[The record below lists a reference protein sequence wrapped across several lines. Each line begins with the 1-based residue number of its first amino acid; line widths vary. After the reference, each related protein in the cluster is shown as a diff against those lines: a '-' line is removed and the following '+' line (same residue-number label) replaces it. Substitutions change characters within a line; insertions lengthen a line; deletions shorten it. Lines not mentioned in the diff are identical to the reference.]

1 MVFATTNLF
10 KTIPCPEG
18 SKCLLTHCIFSH
30 DLQPQQAQPAPASV
44 TAPQP
49 VKETTSRPQPDTS
62 EPATKRRKITYGSL
76 AEKPLSRADQI
87 RSQLAAVRSDKSH
100 GTIQSK
106 QNDASLARSVAQKP
120 VPATSNRA
128 ISPPIVPNPR
138 PNPPSGAGGAQQ
150 ASNGAATKLDAK
162 AENLNPRLI
171 PHDPAG
177 HATRSRYLKVLHGEV
192 ARLNKEA
199 SGKVPRDLKG
209 QLPLSEQAVIK
220 LVLDEEEKIA
230 RDQPSVYGNVIKQ
243 RLFQLKKIS
252 VDDWITQIRSVLPS
266 STSQTGSKDEKPID
280 TRMNLDEEV
289 LILPHLITDQSK
301 LVNFE
306 YISVPPSSESIAS
319 AVAGVEQSQNYEE
332 CDRCAARFQVFPD
345 RNDVGLLSSN
355 GPCRYHPNRKVF
367 PPRQKTDHQTG
378 SQQAYYPCCME
389 TVGAAGCTENDDHVF
404 KTTSPNRLAAVL
416 PFITTPDNDKPR
428 RDRDG
433 KVVKA
438 VTFDCEM
445 GYTVYGMELIR
456 LTAVSWPDNK
466 DLLDVL
472 VRPLGAVIDLNS
484 RFSGVFPEHFRD
496 AIPYDD
502 WKPSSVRGSKVSSN
516 GDGAVTATPD
526 NLPIVDSPN
535 RARSLLCS
543 FLTPNTPLLG
553 HAINNDLNAVRLC
566 HPTIIDTVV
575 LYPHPRGLPMR
586 LGLRALSQRI
596 LNRAIQTGGA
606 RGHDS
611 REDAVTT
618 GDLVRVK
625 VGEKWRQMRATGWRL
640 ENGKIIPPVG
650 KPQSDGNDSGLS
662 AAVGDKRKRELD
674 DAREGEST
682 F

>member
-1 MVFATTNLF
+1 MVFTTTNRF

-18 SKCLLTHCIFSH
+18 SNCFLTHCIFSH
-30 DLQPQQAQPAPASV
+30 ELQPQQARPTPASV
-44 TAPQP
+44 ASSQP
-49 VKETTSRPQPDTS
+49 VKGPPTSQPETS

-87 RSQLAAVRSDKSH
+87 RSQLAAVRSDKSNL
-100 GTIQSK
+100 TTQPK
-106 QNDASLARSVAQKP
+106 QNEPLLAKDVAQKP
-120 VPATSNRA
+120 VPATSSRP
-128 ISPPIVPNPR
+128 ISPPLVLKPR
-138 PNPPSGAGGAQQ
+138 PNPSSGTGTKQL
-150 ASNGAATKLDAK
+150 ASHGVATKQLDVK
-162 AENLNPRLI
+162 PENLNPRLI

-177 HATRSRYLKVLHGEV
+177 HATRSRYIKHLHGEI

-199 SGKVPRDLKG
+199 SGKIPPDLKG
-209 QLPLSEQAVIK
+209 QLPLSDQAVIK

-252 VDDWITQIRSVLPS
+252 VEDWITQVRNLLPAA
-266 STSQTGSKDEKPID
+266 TSKTESKDEKPID
-280 TRMNLDEEV
+280 TRLDLDEEV
-289 LILPHLITDQSK
+289 LILPHMIADQSK

-306 YISVPPSSESIAS
+306 YIPVPPSTESIAS
-319 AVAGVEQSQNYEE
+319 AVAGVEHSHNYEE

-345 RNDVGLLSSN
+345 RNDEGLLASN

-404 KTTSPNRLAAVL
+404 KTTSPSRLAAVL
-416 PFITTPDNDKPR
+416 PFITTPENDNPSR
-428 RDRDG
+428 GRDG

-456 LTAVSWPDNK
+456 ITAVSWPDNK

-502 WKPSSVRGSKVSSN
+502 WTPSAASSSKVS
-516 GDGAVTATPD
+516 DQDVVITTTPD
-526 NLPIVDSPN
+526 NLPIVDSPS

-543 FLTPNTPLLG
+543 FLTPTTPLLG

-566 HPTIIDTVV
+566 HPTIIDTIV

-611 REDAVTT
+611 REDAVAT

-625 VGEKWRQMRATGWRL
+625 VGEKWRQMRATGWKL
-640 ENGKIIPPVG
+640 VDGKIIPPLG
-650 KPQSDGNDSGLS
+650 RQQIDEGNGSGAS

-674 DAREGEST
+674 DVAS
-682 F
+682 